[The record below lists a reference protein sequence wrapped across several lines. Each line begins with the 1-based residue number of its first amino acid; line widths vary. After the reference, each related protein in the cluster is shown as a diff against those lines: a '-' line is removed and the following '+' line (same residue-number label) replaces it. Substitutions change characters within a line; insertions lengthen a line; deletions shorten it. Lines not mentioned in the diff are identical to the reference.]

1 MISFISPTSGLRI
14 YKDETKQR
22 KGKISYQYWKIR
34 ANDTEYWADDDFDD
48 VGDVT
53 DGGAVRFLRRV
64 SIGFC
69 PGSAKINLQKIV
81 KSSAGQKS
89 TE

>member
-22 KGKISYQYWKIR
+22 KGKISYQYLKIR
-34 ANDTEYWADDDFDD
+34 ANDNDDDDD
-48 VGDVT
+48 YDDDDDVT

-69 PGSAKINLQKIV
+69 PGSAKMNLQKIV
-81 KSSAGQKS
+81 KSLAGQKS
-89 TE
+89 AE